1 MSLAVRI
8 KGQFEDLICYVLVPG
23 LAVITPAAF
32 SRWLLR
38 RITRWNWV
46 LAKAAEASLA
56 GAEKHVK
63 IADRVV
69 WMRRWKRVELF
80 DVRDLYMMLFAR
92 SQSVLA
98 EIQCSE
104 PIEIAKDRVLA
115 GMHWGP
121 GISILKLL
129 SVERLEP
136 AFPYRPP
143 QQQLLRSRPFYYLYS
158 KLAARYLS
166 RTLAQRA
173 VPVGGAGKILQGLVG
188 EPGSI
193 CVLMDAPPMEGR
205 HTSNKPVLG
214 SKAQF
219 NTGFPAMMA
228 DQRKEYVLY
237 AMNLDLDGSLGKK
250 LEFAGP
256 FRADDA
262 EEFLQNYANFMD
274 RHLSSDSSQWRFWHV
289 EQQFWKD
296 KN

>member
-1 MSLAVRI
+1 M
-8 KGQFEDLICYVLVPG
+8 
-23 LAVITPAAF
+23 
-32 SRWLLR
+32 
-38 RITRWNWV
+38 
-46 LAKAAEASLA
+46 
-56 GAEKHVK
+56 
-63 IADRVV
+63 
-69 WMRRWKRVELF
+69 
-80 DVRDLYMMLFAR
+80 
-92 SQSVLA
+92 
-98 EIQCSE
+98 
-104 PIEIAKDRVLA
+104 
-115 GMHWGP
+115 
-121 GISILKLL
+121 
-129 SVERLEP
+129 
-136 AFPYRPP
+136 
-143 QQQLLRSRPFYYLYS
+143 
-158 KLAARYLS
+158 
-166 RTLAQRA
+166 
-173 VPVGGAGKILQGLVG
+173 
-188 EPGSI
+188 
-193 CVLMDAPPMEGR
+193 LMDAPPMEGR